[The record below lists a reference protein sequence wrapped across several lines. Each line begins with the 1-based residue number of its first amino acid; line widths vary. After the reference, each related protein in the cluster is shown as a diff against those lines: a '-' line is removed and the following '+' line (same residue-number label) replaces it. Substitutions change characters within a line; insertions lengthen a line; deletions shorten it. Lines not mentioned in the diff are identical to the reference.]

1 MAFKWLG
8 AGAMFDGTK
17 LLCYP
22 IVAAMLLCARGSL
35 LILGVKWICSQASVR
50 DPTLEDDS
58 ASVLMMIA
66 NFFGSEHLSRS
77 GCLYIRNSGTFVVVP
92 EECGGH
98 V

>member
-35 LILGVKWICSQASVR
+35 LILGVKWICPQAFVR

-58 ASVLMMIA
+58 SPVLTMIA
-66 NFFGSEHLSRS
+66 IFFVSEHLSSS
-77 GCLYIRNSGTFVVVP
+77 GCLYIRNSGTFTVVP

-98 V
+98 M